1 MNSDPRQ
8 ALREGSMTSFQVVV
22 VVICVVLNMVDGFD
36 VLAMSFTAP
45 LVAREWGVDP
55 ATLGVL
61 LAAGLVGMG
70 TGAIFIS
77 PIADVM
83 GRRAV
88 VILSTVIMS
97 LGMFASAATSNVPE
111 LWVCRFVTGLGIGG
125 VLASGNTLL
134 AEYSPTRWRDFTI
147 SMMVIGYPTGAI
159 IGGSVFAYLV
169 SEYGWR
175 SAFLFGGAASTAD
188 AAVHHPLSARVARLH
203 PGAPSRERAHPGQQ
217 RAAPSRQSAAYRLPE
232 HFTRRGRDQSRRR
245 RDRAALPQGHGA
257 DDAVLFHA
265 DVQLLLRA
273 VLDAEES
280 CRSRLHGGAG
290 HLRAADDQPRRHRRR
305 TPMRLWHATDQCP
318 PAHIVDAGR
327 FVLLHRGVRH
337 DTNRRPADDDAGV
350 PRGPRPDG
358 RDGRPLHHR
367 APCLSAEC
375 AQHGHGPRHR
385 YRPDRRDGRPADRR
399 HSDRG
404 GMGACRLLQRAGA
417 PRADLGARRALRRL
431 FQRAGGACRRARLRG
446 TANSPACVRS
456 TEQ

>member
-1 MNSDPRQ
+1 MTNDPRQ

-61 LAAGLVGMG
+61 LSAGLVGMG

-88 VILSTVIMS
+88 IILSTVIMS
-97 LGMFASAATSNVPE
+97 LGMFASAATSNVLE
-111 LWVCRFVTGLGIGG
+111 LGLCRFATGLGIGG

-134 AEYSPTRWRDFTI
+134 AEYAPTRWRDFTI

-159 IGGSVFAYLV
+159 IGGTVFAYLV

-175 SAFLFGGAASTAD
+175 SAFLFGGAASTVMLPFIILYLPESLDFILTRRRENAL
-188 AAVHHPLSARVARLH
+188 AQVNRVLRRLGRPLLTALPAI
-203 PGAPSRERAHPGQQ
+203 SREE
-217 RAAPSRQSAAYRLPE
+217 AATKAVVGVIEPRYLKGTVLMTLSYFMLMFSFYFVLSWTPKNLVDLGFTVEQGILALLMINLGGIVGGLLCGYG
-232 HFTRRGRDQSRRR
+232 TRRLERP
-245 RDRAALPQGHGA
+245 L
-257 DDAVLFHA
+257 
-265 DVQLLLRA
+265 
-273 VLDAEES
+273 
-280 CRSRLHGGAG
+280 
-290 HLRAADDQPRRHRRR
+290 
-305 TPMRLWHATDQCP
+305 
-318 PAHIVDAGR
+318 AHILDAGR

-337 DTNRRPADDDAGV
+337 DTNRCPADDGAGV

-358 RDGRPLHHR
+358 RHGRPLHHR
-367 APCLSAEC
+367 AACLSAQC
-375 AQHGHGPRHR
+375 AQHGHGPCHRH
-385 YRPDRRDGRPADRR
+385 RPDRRDGRSAHRR
-399 HSDRG
+399 RSDRG
-404 GMGACRLLQRAGA
+404 RMGTCRLLQRAGA
-417 PRADLGARRALRRL
+417 PGADLGSRRALCRL
-431 FQRAGGACRRARLRG
+431 FQRAGGACWTKPRGLGSRR
-446 TANSPACVRS
+446 ACVRP